1 MNIRLKI
8 GMILASSVPIILGV
22 GMIIKGQIFVSTA
35 LGLSITCFVIGI
47 TNDVQFKRSINH

>member
-1 MNIRLKI
+1 MNLRLKI

-35 LGLSITCFVIGI
+35 VCISLVCLVIGL
-47 TNDVQFKRSINH
+47 TNDIKINRSIKQ